1 VAVDYGFED
10 SIDAM
15 AAKALAENAGSLIP
29 IGLSMGGMV
38 ALEIWRQAPTR
49 VAAMAL
55 FDTDCGADTRERRN
69 RRDAQIL
76 AAVHGDFHNM
86 VETQLAPAYFAKS
99 VVDPSA
105 MDATTHAITGA
116 ASDGATQ
123 ELHNIV
129 VDMAL
134 ALGVAAFAAQ
144 ITALATRRNFW
155 PQLKKI
161 NVPTLIACGADDRIC
176 PPELHREMAA
186 LIPAA
191 KFVSIEAAG
200 HLPPIEQP
208 DATTFV
214 LRSWLAVCRT

>member
-1 VAVDYGFED
+1 
-10 SIDAM
+10 M
-15 AAKALAENAGSLIP
+15 AAKVLAENAGSLIP

-38 ALEIWRQAPTR
+38 ALEIWRQEPTR
-49 VAAMAL
+49 VAAMVL

-86 VETQLAPAYFAKS
+86 IETQLASAYFAKG
-99 VVDPSA
+99 VDDSST
-105 MDATTHAITGA
+105 MDATTDAITGA
-116 ASDGATQ
+116 ASDTVTQ
-123 ELHNIV
+123 ELHNTV
-129 VDMAL
+129 VAMAR

-144 ITALATRRNFW
+144 ITALATRRDFW
-155 PQLKKI
+155 PQLNKI

-176 PPELHREMAA
+176 PPELHRKMAA
-186 LIPAA
+186 LVPAA

-200 HLPPIEQP
+200 HLPPLEQP

-214 LRSWLAVCRT
+214 LRSWLEASRT